1 MSGHIDNWLPA
12 YVLGDLSDAEREG
25 VAAHLQ
31 SCGRC
36 QGEEA
41 AMAAAMG
48 LLPLAL
54 TPVAPRPEVLA
65 QVLAGARL
73 GSLSAFLGRLAR
85 FFDVTRE
92 RARELLELV
101 ARPGDWAAGPDEG
114 ILLFH
119 VDAGPGVPQGAVGL
133 VRVAAGRR
141 FPWHRHV
148 GDERVLVLEGGFQDE
163 DGRIYRAGEEAMMP
177 GGSDHFFTALPD
189 QDCVFAAQVTGGIEF
204 EGGGAIG

>member
-12 YVLGDLSDAEREG
+12 YVLGDLSGAEQEG

-36 QGEEA
+36 RAEEA
-41 AMAAAMG
+41 ALAEAMG

-54 TPVAPRPEVLA
+54 APVTPGPEALA
-65 QVLAGARL
+65 LLLEGARL

-85 FFDVTRE
+85 FFDVTRA

-101 ARPGDWAAGPDEG
+101 ARPGDWAAGPGEG

-119 VDAGPGVPQGAVGL
+119 VDVGPAIPQGAAGL

-163 DGRIYRAGEEAMMP
+163 DGRIYRAGEEALMAA
-177 GGSDHFFTALPD
+177 GSDHFFTALPD
-189 QDCVFAAQVTGGIEF
+189 EDCVFAAQVTGGIEF
-204 EGGGAIG
+204 EGGGAIK